1 MPWCTLFL
9 RTSNR
14 MKGDAHHLSFE
25 WRQGEV
31 WSVWQLKSHLELVP
45 SMIMNKNLLMGKQLR
60 PSGPTWGL
68 SFLYM
73 YMVSSKLPWPKN
85 TQDLKGSDSYPSL
98 ACIPVCTLPFLCSTV
113 SHTKTHEFSLW
124 YHENMWLLLQFFC
137 PQAAGWESLV
147 PWLLLRPCAEA
158 TKELLGPHST
168 RHKARAH
175 LHLLGAWGRRYPSSP
190 NTLDGTGTRRWGSL
204 AQTIWKAWFAKAC

>member
-1 MPWCTLFL
+1 MHTTYPLSGGKVKFEVFDSWNHIWSWFQAWSWT
-9 RTSNR
+9 RTCWWENNW
-14 MKGDAHHLSFE
+14 DP
-25 WRQGEV
+25 QV
-31 WSVWQLKSHLELVP
+31 Q
-45 SMIMNKNLLMGKQLR
+45 Q
-60 PSGPTWGL
+60 WGL

-85 TQDLKGSDSYPSL
+85 TQDLKGVRF
-98 ACIPVCTLPFLCSTV
+98 IPL
-113 SHTKTHEFSLW
+113 FSLYSRVYPAFLMFNSISHKDSW
-124 YHENMWLLLQFFC
+124 VFSLISWKHVAFTTVLC

>member
-1 MPWCTLFL
+1 MHTTCPLSGGKVKFEVFDSWNHIWSWFQAWSWT
-9 RTSNR
+9 RTCWWENNW
-14 MKGDAHHLSFE
+14 DP
-25 WRQGEV
+25 QV
-31 WSVWQLKSHLELVP
+31 Q
-45 SMIMNKNLLMGKQLR
+45 Q
-60 PSGPTWGL
+60 WGL

-98 ACIPVCTLPFLCSTV
+98 ACIPVYTLPFLCSTV